1 MNRHILLFLLIFA
14 ATPLRW
20 AFADEEVKDAATDQA
35 RKLHDEGTALFQKQ
49 DYAGACAAFA
59 AAYSLK
65 RHYQIAGSL
74 GDCEM
79 QLGRNRDAAE
89 HLDSF
94 IREYPTDESPE
105 ELERAKG
112 LLAKARLQI
121 ATLVFDVPMTGAQVF
136 LDGQPIG
143 KAPIEGERFVE
154 AGQHRIEAMVGLE
167 LVRQTVD
174 VSVGEQ
180 RVVKLEARP
189 APKREKRIETGP
201 DPRKIAA
208 AVAGGVAVASAG
220 VGIGFFL
227 AALSKG
233 DEKTSIVN
241 QLSRDSGVSP
251 NSVCAPGTHFTAE
264 CYSVRK
270 LSRDQFIFNDV
281 AIGAVA
287 LGAVAGATSLV
298 LALLPTKSTK
308 WPKVEASGFVTP
320 MGGGFALQGRF

>member
-1 MNRHILLFLLIFA
+1 MNPRILLFALIFA
-14 ATPLRW
+14 VTPQRW
-20 AFADEEVKDAATDQA
+20 AFADEEAKDAVTDQA
-35 RKLHDEGTALFQKQ
+35 RKLHDEGTTLFEKQ

-79 QLGRNRDAAE
+79 QLGRNREAAE

-94 IREYPTDESPE
+94 IREYPPGDPPE
-105 ELERAKG
+105 QLERAKA
-112 LLAKARLQI
+112 LLARARLSA
-121 ATLVFDVPMTGAQVF
+121 ATLVFDVPMTGTQVF

-154 AGQHRIEAMVGLE
+154 PGQHRIEAMAGLE

-174 VSVGEQ
+174 VSAGEQ

-189 APKREKRIETGP
+189 VQKPEKPIETG
-201 DPRKIAA
+201 RGTAKVAA
-208 AVAGGVAVASAG
+208 VVAGGVAIASAG

-227 AALSKG
+227 GARSMEVDKNAL
-233 DEKTSIVN
+233 VN
-241 QLSRDSGVSP
+241 QLSRDSGASP
-251 NSVCAPGTHFTAE
+251 NSACAWVTEFTAE
-264 CYSVRK
+264 CDRVRK
-270 LSRDQFIFNDV
+270 LSHDQFVFNGV
-281 AIGAVA
+281 ALSAVA
-287 LGAVAGATSLV
+287 LGAAAGATSIV
-298 LALLPTKSTK
+298 IALSSGKTSKGPN
-308 WPKVEASGFVTP
+308 VEASAFATP